1 MNHQYHYIMNYDQ
14 VIKINLLV
22 ILIQDINIIIIIQ
35 IIIIMIMILLLSN
48 KDNNIN
54 KNINRNSRWE
64 DRLDIILI
72 NRNQNQYI
80 INNLRNPLIIRIIT
94 IIMIKIL
101 ILMLVR

>member
-35 IIIIMIMILLLSN
+35 IIIIMIMIMILLLSN

-54 KNINRNSRWE
+54 KNRNSRWE